1 MVWSAACQV
10 ALFPRSPPCRRAPQA
25 QPPCRLFSLSLR
37 RRQGPCLSTSLAPS
51 LAPSLALSLARFP
64 ISGSL
69 HSCSSSMRQG
79 STWRAGPRA
88 GLESGG
94 RAEFHRLHSVYT
106 AHWCHDQARSS
117 NHALCRASDRA
128 ATAAVGNGCCGAA
141 AALLRW
147 RRASS

>member
-1 MVWSAACQV
+1 MNGWMEGG
-10 ALFPRSPPCRRAPQA
+10 RGREGGREEE
-25 QPPCRLFSLSLR
+25 RDDEEEEDR
-37 RRQGPCLSTSLAPS
+37 GKE
-51 LAPSLALSLARFP
+51 
-64 ISGSL
+64 
-69 HSCSSSMRQG
+69 

-128 ATAAVGNGCCGAA
+128 ATAAVGNACCGAA